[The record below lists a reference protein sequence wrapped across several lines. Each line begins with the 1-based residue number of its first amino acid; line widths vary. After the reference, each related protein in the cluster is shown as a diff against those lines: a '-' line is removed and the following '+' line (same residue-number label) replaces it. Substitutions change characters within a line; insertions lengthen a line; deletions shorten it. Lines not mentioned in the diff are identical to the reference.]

1 MVLPLAALA
10 QSPPYFYSC
19 TVFQDGALAGAGK
32 VVKAYVGTESTPRE
46 GATATTNASGV
57 AVLQVERG
65 AGDFGPPVKTVR
77 FTVNDVNATE
87 TPDVSITAV
96 ATVRL
101 DVSTVPVFNP
111 WDYDDNPDDGVMSK
125 AEAIIAVND
134 YFDGIITKDQA
145 LQVVNLYF
153 D

>member
-10 QSPPYFYSC
+10 QSPPYFYQC
-19 TVFQDGALAGAGK
+19 TVYQDGVLAGAGK
-32 VVKAYVGTESTPRE
+32 VVKAYVGTESTPRA
-46 GATATTNASGV
+46 GATANTNASGV

-65 AGDFGPPVKTVR
+65 TGDFGPPVKTIR

-101 DVSTVPVFNP
+101 DVSTVPVFDP
-111 WDYDDNPDDGVMSK
+111 WAYDTNHDGVMSK
-125 AEAIIAVND
+125 AEAIIAVNK